1 MPSKKSK
8 QKRKQV
14 EKMADEMIDKFSDM
28 QTEYCKASDEERMQ
42 FLQKRSFQLR
52 KEGKI
57 KEAKELQ
64 NLIKEDNK
72 ISHEVKEQEKTMI
85 LGELLRQMKGVPEPR
100 RTDDGDQ
107 TPVYGFEDTQ
117 KLKIM
122 WAGGMNWNPNNPG
135 NSPWLLSLTAGD
147 YSGMMSIIKKT
158 PKDGIKE
165 LIEQR
170 ETLLNLSA
178 IFHVIKGSTLVDEVT
193 NKFDEQWTFV
203 DQSKTPQHLVCFTK
217 LVQLGANVNARD
229 FAGFTPLHHC
239 VTRYGNSTTYHMA
252 KLLLENGADPNAKN
266 RLGETALVQ
275 PMLGKGL
282 HFIRLLVENG
292 TDPSI
297 KDNVGVTC
305 IGMASMDR
313 QVNRIFAD
321 ARKKD
326 SKKIRETAK
335 KQNGL
340 LSCEA
345 CKKSSSR
352 RCTGCY
358 VARYCSKEC
367 QLSHWKEHKSE
378 CAKNK
383 NLFLPVNL
391 LDHSA
396 MSVVNIPLSK
406 GGKATSIGKNTK
418 PEKTNFIVKIQL
430 PRPMGIQLSK
440 PTTDPLLLYDEKKNI
455 YGGIGSSE
463 SIYKPLLDII
473 ESKGV
478 QGLKGYFYAI
488 VDKDEQL
495 RINIRDIQ
503 LPRDW

>member
-8 QKRKQV
+8 KKKKQT
-14 EKMADEMIDKFSDM
+14 EKLADEMMDQFSELH
-28 QTEYCKASDEERMQ
+28 TAFSKASDAEKLAM
-42 FLQKRSFQLR
+42 LQKKSFQLR

-57 KEAKELQ
+57 KEAKEIQ
-64 NLIKEDNK
+64 NLIKEDHK
-72 ISHEVKEQEKTMI
+72 LSHEVEEQEKTMI
-85 LGELLRQMKGVPEPR
+85 LGEILRQMKGVPEPY

-107 TPVYGFEDTQ
+107 TPVHGFVETQ
-117 KLKIM
+117 KLKMM

-135 NSPWLLSLTAGD
+135 NSQWLLNLTAGN
-147 YSGMMSIIKKT
+147 YSGMMSIIKET
-158 PKDGIKE
+158 PDDEIKGLVE
-165 LIEQR
+165 RR

-178 IFHVIKGSTLVDEVT
+178 IFHVIKGSTLVNEVT
-193 NKFDEQWTFV
+193 NKFEKKWTFV
-203 DQSKTPQHLVCFTK
+203 DQTITPQHLVCFTK
-217 LVQLGANVNARD
+217 LIQLGANLNARD

-275 PMLGKGL
+275 PMLSKEL

-297 KDNVGVTC
+297 KDNVGVSC

-313 QVNRIFAD
+313 QINRIFAD

-326 SKKIRETAK
+326 SRKVRETAK
-335 KQNGL
+335 KQDGL
-340 LSCEA
+340 LSCVA
-345 CKKSSSR
+345 CKKTSSQ

-367 QLSHWKEHKSE
+367 QLAHWKEHKSE

-383 NLFLPVNL
+383 DLFVPVNL
-391 LDHSA
+391 LDESD
-396 MSVVNIPLSK
+396 MSIVNISFK
-406 GGKATSIGKNTK
+406 GGKATAIGKNTK
-418 PEKTNFIVKIQL
+418 PEKKNFIVKIQV
-430 PRPMGIQLSK
+430 PRPMGPPLGK
-440 PTTDPLLLYDEKKNI
+440 TPTDPLLLYDEKKNI
-455 YGGIGSSE
+455 YGGISSNE
-463 SIYKPLLDII
+463 SIYNPLLDII

-488 VDKDEQL
+488 VDKDDKL